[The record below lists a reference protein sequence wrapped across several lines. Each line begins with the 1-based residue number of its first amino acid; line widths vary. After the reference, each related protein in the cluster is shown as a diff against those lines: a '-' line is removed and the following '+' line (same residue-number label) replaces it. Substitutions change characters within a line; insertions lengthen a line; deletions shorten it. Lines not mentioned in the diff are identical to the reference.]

1 MCYNEILLIDGVY
14 EVSLKMTPIAVS
26 IHREQEH
33 PLFGEG
39 VIHLKLEDEA
49 GGFFF
54 TVSQDGVGF
63 KIDGDEINQLAI
75 AAKFLV
81 EGAGEMI

>member
-1 MCYNEILLIDGVY
+1 MN
-14 EVSLKMTPIAVS
+14 SLKMTPIAVS
-26 IHREQEH
+26 IHRENEH

-54 TVSQDGVGF
+54 TVSQEEGSMR
-63 KIDGDEINQLAI
+63 IDCDEIKQLVI
-75 AAKFLV
+75 AAKFLLD
-81 EGAGEMI
+81 GAGGLND

>member
-1 MCYNEILLIDGVY
+1 MS
-14 EVSLKMTPIAVS
+14 SLKMTPIAVS
-26 IHREQEH
+26 IHRENEH

-54 TVSQDGVGF
+54 TVSQEECSMR
-63 KIDGDEINQLAI
+63 IDYDEIKQLVI
-75 AAKFLV
+75 AAKFLLD
-81 EGAGEMI
+81 GASGLGQEILNHTQGG